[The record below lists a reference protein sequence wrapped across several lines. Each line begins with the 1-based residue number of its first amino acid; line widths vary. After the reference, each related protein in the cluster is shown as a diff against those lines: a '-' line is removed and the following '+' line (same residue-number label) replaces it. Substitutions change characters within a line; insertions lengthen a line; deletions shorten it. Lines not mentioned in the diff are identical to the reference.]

1 MEMPQASIH
10 FRQSQYCRL
19 LAVILIAFNH
29 DSGGRGGVEA
39 WMYNYSTVPMRNWDS
54 ARLWCRE
61 HFTDMLA
68 IQNQEEI
75 SFLNQLL
82 PFNPQYYWMG
92 IRRLEGVWTWVGTRA
107 RLSREAENWA
117 DGEPN
122 NLGVGQDCVEIYIKR
137 GEDTAKWNDDNC
149 RKRKGTVCYTASCS
163 TQSCSIHGVCV
174 ETIGNYTC
182 LCTAGFLGP
191 RCEAAVACEPVEDP
205 EQGSVVCDHA
215 YGTFR
220 FNSTCQ
226 FSCSRGYQLAGEP
239 LLTCQA
245 SGNWDN
251 PAPKCQVHQCL
262 TLNSAPSGGSM
273 NCSNPIALN
282 SYNSTCE
289 VSCDEGFELKGPEK
303 IQCDHTGLWTDNVPN
318 CTVVRCP
325 ILSSPPL
332 GNMSCVHPLASFS
345 FTSTCSFSCEEG
357 YSLTGDHTLTC
368 LPAGQWTNHTPAC
381 EVVQCDALKV
391 PHRASMNCLD
401 PVKPFSYG
409 SACRFTCDEGFLL
422 SGSNTTHCSSQG
434 NWSQQL
440 PVCQVVRCPILSS
453 PPLGNMS
460 CVHPLASFSFNST
473 CSFSCEEGYSLTGD
487 HTLTCLPAGQWTNHT
502 PACEVVQCD
511 ALKVPHRASMNCL
524 DPVKPFSYGS
534 ACRFT
539 CDEGFLLS
547 GSNTTHCS
555 SQGNWSQQLPVCQVR
570 PCDTL
575 TVPPHGSSSCS
586 HPHGPFSFGSHCVFS
601 CEEGFQLNGTAQTEC
616 SSLGMWTSD
625 VPPCQ
630 ARPCPLLA
638 TPPHHGWRNC
648 SHPYSSFSYRSRCQ
662 FGCDEGFLLQGA
674 PSINCNTSGLWSEKA
689 PLCEAVRCEA
699 LSTLPPPLSG
709 NCTHPLGNFS
719 LGSECLL
726 SCGEGYSLN
735 GRAGLSCT
743 SRGLWSHPVPT
754 CSAEE
759 APSGRRMLVYVAAG
773 AGGAVAGILLLVAAA
788 LLVKRLTGK
797 TGQPNMNSSSF
808 EERENP
814 AFQPDD

>member
-1 MEMPQASIH
+1 MEIPQASIH
-10 FRQSQYCRL
+10 FRQSRYCRL

-39 WMYNYSTVPMRNWDS
+39 WMYNYTTVPVRNWDS
-54 ARLWCRE
+54 ARLWCQER
-61 HFTDMLA
+61 FTDMLA

-92 IRRLEGVWTWVGTRA
+92 IRKVEGVWTWVGTGA
-107 RLSREAENWA
+107 SLTPEAKNWA

-122 NLGVGQDCVEIYIKR
+122 NVGVGQDCVEIYIKR
-137 GEDTAKWNDDNC
+137 GRDTAKWNDENC
-149 RKRKGTVCYTASCS
+149 RKQKGTVCYTASCS
-163 TQSCSIHGVCV
+163 AQSCSVHGVCV

-182 LCTAGFLGP
+182 LCPPGFLGP
-191 RCEAAVACEPVEDP
+191 RCEAAVQCEPVEDP

-226 FSCSRGYQLAGEP
+226 FSCSRGYQLVGEP
-239 LLTCQA
+239 TLTCQA

-251 PAPKCQVHQCL
+251 PAPKCQVQECL

-273 NCSNPIALN
+273 NCSDPIALN
-282 SYNSTCE
+282 SFNSTCE
-289 VSCDEGFELKGPEK
+289 FRCDEGFELKGPEK
-303 IQCDHTGLWTDNVPN
+303 IQCDHTGLWTGNVPN

-332 GNMSCVHPLASFS
+332 GNMSCVHSLASFS
-345 FTSTCSFSCEEG
+345 FTSTCSFRCEEGYSLTGDHTLTCLPAGQWTNHTPACEVVRCPILSSPPLGNMSCVHSLASFSFTSTCSFRCEEG

-381 EVVQCDALKV
+381 EVVQCDTLIV

-409 SACRFTCDEGFLL
+409 SACRFTCEEGFLL
-422 SGSNTTHCSSQG
+422 SGSNTTQCSSQG
-434 NWSQQL
+434 NWSQ
-440 PVCQVVRCPILSS
+440 
-453 PPLGNMS
+453 
-460 CVHPLASFSFNST
+460 T
-473 CSFSCEEGYSLTGD
+473 
-487 HTLTCLPAGQWTNHT
+487 
-502 PACEVVQCD
+502 
-511 ALKVPHRASMNCL
+511 
-524 DPVKPFSYGS
+524 
-534 ACRFT
+534 
-539 CDEGFLLS
+539 
-547 GSNTTHCS
+547 
-555 SQGNWSQQLPVCQVR
+555 LPVCQVR

-616 SSLGMWTSD
+616 SSLGMWTSE
-625 VPPCQ
+625 VPLCQ
-630 ARPCPLLA
+630 ARPCPLLV
-638 TPPHHGWRNC
+638 TPPHHGWMNC
-648 SHPYSSFSYRSRCQ
+648 INPYSSFSYRSRCQ

-674 PSINCNTSGLWSEKA
+674 PSINCNTSGLWSEKS
-689 PLCEAVRCEA
+689 PLCQVVQCEA
-699 LSTLPPPLSG
+699 LSTLPPRLYG
-709 NCTHPLGNFS
+709 NCSHPLGNFS
-719 LGSECLL
+719 FGSECLL
-726 SCGEGYSLN
+726 SCGEGHYLN
-735 GRAGLSCT
+735 GTAALSCT
-743 SRGLWSHPVPT
+743 SNGLWSNPVPV

-759 APSGRRMLVYVAAG
+759 TPPRMLLVYVAAG
-773 AGGAVAGILLLVAAA
+773 AGGAIAGILLLLGAA

-797 TGQPNMNSSSF
+797 TGQPNMDSSAF

-814 AFQPDD
+814 AFQPDE